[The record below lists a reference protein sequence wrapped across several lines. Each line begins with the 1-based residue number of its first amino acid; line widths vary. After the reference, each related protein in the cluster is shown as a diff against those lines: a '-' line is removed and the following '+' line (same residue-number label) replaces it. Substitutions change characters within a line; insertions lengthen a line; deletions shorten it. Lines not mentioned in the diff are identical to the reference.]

1 MTRHPVQPLV
11 YDEHGV
17 LRFKKN
23 AIVRFLLDNG
33 NFDLGKLE
41 RLHFT
46 DEDWEHFLQLIGYS
60 VSGFG
65 EWACVTE
72 ETLALASDQKPG
84 RVGSNHDST

>member
-1 MTRHPVQPLV
+1 MARHPVQPLV

-60 VSGFG
+60 KR
-65 EWACVTE
+65 WHWRVTRGQNR
-72 ETLALASDQKPG
+72 LG
-84 RVGSNHDST
+84 RNHDSA